1 MKKQLEPQQS
11 PLKMDKGSPFEWSR
25 YLFRW
30 EFFLLVLLIL
40 EIAFFGAMNPRFL
53 RPQVLF
59 GSINDFLS
67 ICIIA
72 LFVTFVLIT
81 GGIDIQG
88 GSIVGLSSVMVG
100 ILWQQAG
107 MNIWLACFCAIL
119 SGMLCGLLS
128 GFLVAYA
135 RVQAMVVTLGG
146 SFFYAGVAVTL
157 TRIANVEAYRGISGF
172 PDSFAAFSSMRIHG
186 IPFQFIIF
194 LILVLA
200 AFILLHCTK
209 YGRYVF
215 LCGINQNAAEYSGIN
230 TRMVITSTYVLAGMS
245 AALAG
250 VILTS
255 YLGTAKADF
264 GRELTLPII
273 TAVVLG
279 GTSITGGR
287 GSIIGTALAVLV
299 IGVMRFGLSMI
310 GIFSQYQDIP
320 VGILLVIA
328 VGIRSVTSGVS
339 FSSIFKKL
347 KFPVVNRI
355 VNK

>member
-1 MKKQLEPQQS
+1 MKH
-11 PLKMDKGSPFEWSR
+11 PLDKGRFF
-25 YLFRW
+25 LRW
-30 EFFLLVLLIL
+30 EFFLIALLLL
-40 EIAFFGAMNPRFL
+40 EILIFGSLNPRFL
-53 RPQVLF
+53 RPRVLF

-67 ICIIA
+67 ICIIS

-88 GSIVGLSSVMVG
+88 GAIVGLSSVMVG

-107 MNIWLACFCAIL
+107 MNIWAACVCAMLAGAAC
-119 SGMLCGLLS
+119 GMLS

-135 RVQAMVVTLGG
+135 KVQSLVVTLGG

-157 TRIANVEAYRGISGF
+157 TKVARVEAYKGISGF
-172 PDSFAAFSSMRIHG
+172 PRGFTAFSSMRFFN

-194 LILVLA
+194 AALVVLS
-200 AFILLHCTK
+200 FILLHRTK
-209 YGRYVF
+209 YGRYVY

-230 TRMVITSTYVLAGMS
+230 SRLVIMSTYMLTGMS

-250 VILTS
+250 IILTS

-279 GTSITGGR
+279 GTSTLGGR
-287 GSIIGTALAVLV
+287 GTVIGTALAALV
-299 IGVMRFGLSMI
+299 IGVMRFGLSMV
-310 GIFSQYQDIP
+310 GIVPQYQVIP
-320 VGILLVIA
+320 VGILLIIA
-328 VGIRSVTSGVS
+328 VGLRSLAADFSVS
-339 FSSIFKKL
+339 AFLKKSH
-347 KFPVVNRI
+347 FPVVNR
-355 VNK
+355 VNKIEFK